1 MEERPATLEKLREE
15 MDALAGEVAG
25 TVAYCVI
32 HPASG
37 ARVERNATAR
47 FVAASVI
54 KVPILMECFR
64 QATHEGLD
72 FNEVIPLKDGV
83 KVGGSGVLKVLHEGL
98 NVTISDLAML
108 MTVVSDNTATNIL
121 LERIGVEKVNAF
133 LKERGCT
140 VTECR
145 RKLYDWEAMKQ
156 GIHNHIAAGEIAD
169 LLAAAAAGRLIS
181 PQSDADMLTVMK
193 KQQYREKIPHLL
205 PKGAVTANKTG
216 SLDEVSHDCGV
227 VTLPNGDWFALALLS
242 GDLKGCE
249 DGPGR
254 DAVNATLARMSLACY
269 RYAEAHPPDG
279 YLTTEDAG

>member
-1 MEERPATLEKLREE
+1 MDERPATLEKLREE
-15 MDALAGEVAG
+15 LDALAGEVAG
-25 TVAYCVI
+25 TVAYCFI

-37 ARVERNATAR
+37 ARVERNATDR

-64 QATHEGLD
+64 QAAHEALD
-72 FNEVIPLKDGV
+72 PNEVIPLKDGAR
-83 KVGGSGVLKVLHEGL
+83 VGGSGVLNVLHEGL
-98 NVTISDLAML
+98 NVTIRDLAML

-121 LERIGVEKVNAF
+121 LERLGVEKVNAF
-133 LKERGCT
+133 LNSQGCT

-145 RKLYDWEAMKQ
+145 RKLYDREAMKQ

-181 PQSDADMLTVMK
+181 SKADADLLEIMK

-205 PKGAVTANKTG
+205 PKGAVTATKSG
-216 SLDEVSHDCGV
+216 SLDEVCHDCGV
-227 VTLPNGDWFALALLS
+227 VTLPNGDWFALALFS

-254 DAVNATLARMSLACY
+254 DAVNATLARMALACY
-269 RYAEAHPPDG
+269 RYAEANGP
-279 YLTTEDAG
+279 E